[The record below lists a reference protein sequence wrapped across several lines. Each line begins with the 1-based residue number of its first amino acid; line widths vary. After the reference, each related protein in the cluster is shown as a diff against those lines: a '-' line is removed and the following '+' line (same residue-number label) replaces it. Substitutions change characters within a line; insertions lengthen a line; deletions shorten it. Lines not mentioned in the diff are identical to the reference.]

1 MLRDQ
6 FGTLPPGDIRQALVA
21 LSDSHVVSK
30 QILRD
35 LFLYRFEQGDLK
47 GHNFGN
53 LFLTA
58 LEQIT
63 GSFEDSI
70 NIAAKM
76 IKCKGNVIPSTL
88 DNPRLIAEMQSGT
101 THVGEEAFEDNN
113 LSHSVDTVHFD
124 KEVVANP
131 EAIKAIEQADII
143 IIGPGSLYTS
153 LITNLLPTGM
163 REAIIH
169 SSAKKILIGNLMT
182 KSCDSE
188 NYDVKDMLE
197 VLEKYLEKD
206 IFDYL
211 VVSKEAPS
219 QQLLANYAKGGQKF
233 MQWESCDFSDRK
245 LTLIPAD
252 ILSDEAIEE
261 NPNDIVK
268 DRNLIRYD
276 GSKLAEVLI
285 MLTEFHNV
293 LKYIKK

>member
-1 MLRDQ
+1 
-6 FGTLPPGDIRQALVA
+6 
-21 LSDSHVVSK
+21 
-30 QILRD
+30 
-35 LFLYRFEQGDLK
+35 
-47 GHNFGN
+47 
-53 LFLTA
+53 
-58 LEQIT
+58 
-63 GSFEDSI
+63 
-70 NIAAKM
+70 M